1 MINVKPIEFP
11 GAENVLE
18 NAEYYKDKLISD
30 SVICFRNANL
40 SEREQFDFA
49 KKLGKLIGW
58 SLLNDTSKYI
68 ENHARK
74 SNLVSGPDDIIV
86 EWHVEHTY
94 YSNPIVASTWN
105 MYNFK
110 TNPENGKTYF
120 VDMGVVFDM
129 LSKEEQQFL
138 LDSVIAESEIIK
150 KSQLENNFASSS
162 LNWLDQYPIVSRH
175 WLTGKPI
182 IRFSILPEHLMVGLV
197 SYKGESPSKESLAY
211 FKTLITKIQDIVW
224 NNEEIR
230 IVHKWQQGDLV
241 IPDMFKL
248 AHAVTGGFNH
258 EDREFRGIWGYLKYE
273 NS

>member
-1 MINVKPIEFP
+1 MIDIKPIDFP
-11 GAENVLE
+11 GIEDVLK

-40 SEREQFDFA
+40 SEDEQFDFA

-68 ENHARK
+68 ENHMRK
-74 SNLVSGPDDIIV
+74 SDLISGPDDIILD
-86 EWHVEHTY
+86 WHIEHTY

-120 VDMGVVFDM
+120 IDMGLVFDM

-138 LDSVIAESEIIK
+138 LNSIIIESEVVR
-150 KSQLENNFASSS
+150 KSQLKNNFVNSG
-162 LNWLDQYPIVSRH
+162 LDWLDQYPIVSKH
-175 WLTGKPI
+175 WLTDKPI
-182 IRFSILPEHLMVGLV
+182 IRFPILPKYLMIKLI
-197 SYKGESPSKESLAY
+197 SYKKKSPSDESLTY
-211 FKTLITKIQDIVW
+211 FETLINKIEDIVW
-224 NNEEIR
+224 NNQEIR
-230 IVHKWQQGDLV
+230 MVHKWQQGDLV

-248 AHAVTGGFNH
+248 AHAVTGGFSYK
-258 EDREFRGIWGYLKYE
+258 DREFRGIWGHKDRVL
-273 NS
+273 